1 MGVQDETV
9 AGKGRSAKEKVFF
22 GKFLSQSQ
30 RTQNKSVVDDLN
42 GVEDKL
48 RERFGDFTP
57 FLDDDDDELI
67 GELEKEEEVRRGKIV
82 AVAF

>member
-1 MGVQDETV
+1 MRLLLEKEGVP
-9 AGKGRSAKEKVFF
+9 KKRYFSAS
-22 GKFLSQSQ
+22 FLFQSQ
-30 RTQNKSVVDDLN
+30 RIRNKSVVDDLN

-67 GELEKEEEVRRGKIV
+67 GELEKEEEVKRGEIV